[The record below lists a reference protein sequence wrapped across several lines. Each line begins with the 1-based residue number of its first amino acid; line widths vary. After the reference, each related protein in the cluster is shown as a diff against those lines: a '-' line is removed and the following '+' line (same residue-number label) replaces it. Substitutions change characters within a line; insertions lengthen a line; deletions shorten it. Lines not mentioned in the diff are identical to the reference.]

1 MVINFVFSIGHNMP
15 DTLLTLLFSIGYF
28 FLLSSIPYFYLFKN
42 NNISILNLVTNNQ
55 NLNYKSTF
63 LENYNSAFHSYK
75 ETYSIFLCLSILGIT
90 MGIPLQTG
98 ALLWLI
104 SKIIHTQSFIFE
116 LIWIKFISY
125 LISLACL
132 IWMIV
137 QIISLNRLTMFSYF

>member
-1 MVINFVFSIGHNMP
+1 MVINYVFSIGHNMP
-15 DTLLTLLFSIGYF
+15 DTLLTLLLSIGYF
-28 FLLSSIPYFYLFKN
+28 FLLSSIPYFYLIKN
-42 NNISILNLVTNNQ
+42 NKISIYNLITDTQ
-55 NLNYKSTF
+55 NLNYKSVF
-63 LENYNSAFHSYK
+63 IENYNSAFHSYK

-116 LIWIKFISY
+116 LVFIKFISY
-125 LISLACL
+125 MISLTCL

>member
-1 MVINFVFSIGHNMP
+1 MVINFVFSIGNNMP
-15 DTLLTLLFSIGYF
+15 DTLLTLLLSIGYF
-28 FLLSSIPYFYLFKN
+28 FLLSSIPYLYLIKN
-42 NNISILNLVTNNQ
+42 NKISIYNLITDTQ
-55 NLNYKSTF
+55 NLNYKSVF
-63 LENYNSAFHSYK
+63 IENYNSAFHSYK

-104 SKIIHTQSFIFE
+104 SKIIHTQSFVFE
-116 LIWIKFISY
+116 LVFIKFISY
-125 LISLACL
+125 MISLTCL

>member
-1 MVINFVFSIGHNMP
+1 MVINYVFSIGHNMP
-15 DTLLTLLFSIGYF
+15 DTLLTLLLSIGYF
-28 FLLSSIPYFYLFKN
+28 FLLSSIPYFYLIKN
-42 NNISILNLVTNNQ
+42 NKISIYNLITDTQ
-55 NLNYKSTF
+55 NLNYKSVF
-63 LENYNSAFHSYK
+63 IENYNSAFHSYK

-125 LISLACL
+125 LISLTSL
-132 IWMIV
+132 IWMTV
-137 QIISLNRLTMFSYF
+137 QIITLNRLTMFSYF

>member
-1 MVINFVFSIGHNMP
+1 MP
-15 DTLLTLLFSIGYF
+15 DTLLTLLLSIGYF
-28 FLLSSIPYFYLFKN
+28 FLLSSIPYFYLIKN
-42 NNISILNLVTNNQ
+42 NKISIYNLITDTQ
-55 NLNYKSTF
+55 NLNYKSVF
-63 LENYNSAFHSYK
+63 IENYNSAFHSYK

-116 LIWIKFISY
+116 LVFIKFISY
-125 LISLACL
+125 MISLTCL

>member
-15 DTLLTLLFSIGYF
+15 DTLLTLLLSIGYF
-28 FLLSSIPYFYLFKN
+28 FLLSSIPYFYLIKN
-42 NNISILNLVTNNQ
+42 NKISIYNLITDTQ
-55 NLNYKSTF
+55 NLNYKSVF
-63 LENYNSAFHSYK
+63 IENYNSAFHSYK

-116 LIWIKFISY
+116 LVFIKFISY
-125 LISLACL
+125 MISLACL
-132 IWMIV
+132 VWMIV
-137 QIISLNRLTMFSYF
+137 QVISLRRVPMFSYF

>member
-1 MVINFVFSIGHNMP
+1 
-15 DTLLTLLFSIGYF
+15 
-28 FLLSSIPYFYLFKN
+28 
-42 NNISILNLVTNNQ
+42 
-55 NLNYKSTF
+55 
-63 LENYNSAFHSYK
+63 
-75 ETYSIFLCLSILGIT
+75 

-116 LIWIKFISY
+116 LVFIKFISY
-125 LISLACL
+125 MISLTCL

>member
-15 DTLLTLLFSIGYF
+15 DTLLTLLLSIGYF
-28 FLLSSIPYFYLFKN
+28 FLLSSIPYFYLIKN
-42 NNISILNLVTNNQ
+42 NKISIYNLITDTQ
-55 NLNYKSTF
+55 NLNYKSVF
-63 LENYNSAFHSYK
+63 IENYNSAFHSYK

-116 LIWIKFISY
+116 LVFIKFISY
-125 LISLACL
+125 MISLACL
-132 IWMIV
+132 VWMIF

>member
-1 MVINFVFSIGHNMP
+1 MP
-15 DTLLTLLFSIGYF
+15 DTLLTLLLSIGYF
-28 FLLSSIPYFYLFKN
+28 FLLSSIPYLYLIKN
-42 NNISILNLVTNNQ
+42 NKISIYNLITDTQ
-55 NLNYKSTF
+55 NLNYKSVF
-63 LENYNSAFHSYK
+63 IENYNSAFHSYK

-98 ALLWLI
+98 ALFWLI

-116 LIWIKFISY
+116 LVFIKFISY
-125 LISLACL
+125 MISLTCL